1 MRRLLNLCIILSLT
15 LAIHSQAGRILN
27 IGFGPYP
34 VELNPYLAL
43 YSHEMQIFSGLYEG
57 LFSYHPETLD
67 PLPAQA
73 ERFSRSEDGRVY
85 TFILRDN
92 LRWSDGSR
100 VTAND
105 YVESWRY
112 LLHPDTGAE
121 FAVFFDIVQ
130 GAREYRSGLQKNA
143 ESIGIK
149 AVDDRTLEVRLNAP
163 AAYFTRL
170 LCHSSFVPI
179 HRSLRY
185 IPDWGA
191 RTIIGNG
198 PYNLASRSETE
209 LRLRKNPA
217 YWDHQNVAISE
228 IAILFLD
235 DEEEATKRF
244 NTGDILWLTDM
255 MDTDILTLTQGI
267 QYSAM
272 FATSYYY
279 WNCREK
285 PWNDAKVRRAL
296 ALLVPWQN
304 IRTEDNYFSPTDKLV
319 LPFAGYR
326 ATTGISQQNIEEAR
340 MLLSEA
346 GIKDPA
352 TLPPV
357 VLLLP
362 DSRLHR
368 DNAAIMARAWQ
379 AAGIPV
385 SLQFIAGGQF
395 TRTVRQSNYT
405 ISFSNWIG
413 DFADP
418 AAFLL
423 MWTSDSTLN
432 EGRYANTEY
441 DGLVQNSM
449 QLEGA
454 ERLAML
460 GKAETLLLQE
470 AAVMPTNHMPS
481 FNLVDTEALRGWYA
495 NPLDVHP
502 FKALSFGNIRE
513 LPLLSFSQLRQTIS
527 DSSN

>member
-1 MRRLLNLCIILSLT
+1 MRRALILCLFACLALNV
-15 LAIHSQAGRILN
+15 HSQAKQTLN

-67 PLPAQA
+67 PLPAQIQD
-73 ERFSRSEDGRVY
+73 FKRSENSRVY
-85 TFILRDN
+85 TFNLRNN

-100 VTAND
+100 LTATD

-121 FAVFFDIVQ
+121 FAVFFDIIE
-130 GAREYRSGLQKNA
+130 GAREYRTGVNKNPG
-143 ESIGIK
+143 SIAIR
-149 AVDDRTLEVRLNAP
+149 AINDFTLEVRLLAP

-179 HRSLRY
+179 HRSLRFVQ
-185 IPDWGA
+185 DWSG

-198 PYNLASRSETE
+198 PYTLVNHNDRE
-209 LRLRKNPA
+209 LRMKKTPG
-217 YWDHQNVAISE
+217 YWDSANVAIEE

-235 DEEEATKRF
+235 DEAEATRRF
-244 NTGDILWLTDM
+244 NSGDILWLTDM
-255 MDTDILTLTQGI
+255 MDTSLLTLPQGI

-279 WNCREK
+279 WNCREA
-285 PWNDAKVRRAL
+285 PWDDARLRRAL
-296 ALLVPWQN
+296 ALLVPWQV

-319 LPFAGYR
+319 LPFSGYR
-326 ATTGISQQNIEEAR
+326 STTGISQQNVEEAKA
-340 MLLSEA
+340 LLTEA
-346 GIKDPA
+346 GYGDA
-352 TLPPV
+352 STLPPV

-362 DSRLHR
+362 DSKLQR
-368 DNAAIMARAWQ
+368 DNAAIIARAWQ
-379 AAGIPV
+379 SIGIPV

-395 TRTVRQSNYT
+395 TRTVRQSSYT

-423 MWTSDSTLN
+423 MWTSNSTLN
-432 EGRYANTEY
+432 EGRYANPEY
-441 DGLVQNSM
+441 DTLIQNSM
-449 QLEGA
+449 LQEGA
-454 ERLAML
+454 ERLTTL
-460 GKAETLLLQE
+460 SKAETLLLQE

-481 FNLVDTEALRGWYA
+481 FNLVDTEALRGWHA

-502 FKALSFGNIRE
+502 FKALYFGTISE
-513 LPLLSFSQLRQTIS
+513 LPLLSFLLPKPDTPAY
-527 DSSN
+527 